1 MNVLDLTT
9 GLWLCKRVSLF
20 TGDPCLGIHGDTSIW
35 SPTHSQ
41 VGQPELKKKK
51 KSVLSF
57 ISQLSRNHKLGKS
70 FNLAEGEAGLCFITP
85 VTGGSEIFK
94 INH

>member
-1 MNVLDLTT
+1 METQASGLQLTHK
-9 GLWLCKRVSLF
+9 WVSL
-20 TGDPCLGIHGDTSIW
+20 S
-35 SPTHSQ
+35 
-41 VGQPELKKKK
+41 LKKKK